1 MLNSLMVCIKSI
13 GVDSS
18 EISKGCYMENDCSIK
33 ELKKKKSSVFSK
45 EIKSLELKTI
55 FQSEKVLLLAL
66 FAIFS
71 HQPAQKLKV
80 VTREV
85 CGCQGAT

>member
-1 MLNSLMVCIKSI
+1 MYNRVEKGSI
-13 GVDSS
+13 
-18 EISKGCYMENDCSIK
+18 
-33 ELKKKKSSVFSK
+33 FSK

-55 FQSEKVLLLAL
+55 LQSEKVLLLGI

-80 VTREV
+80 VTRKL
-85 CGCQGAT
+85 